1 MGPTRA
7 TPHAESSAGSGKD
20 AAAPSKSAHKSS
32 KVNSASNRTASRTA
46 GGTKSQSHSA
56 PSSKT
61 ESAAN
66 ANANTDPNT
75 DRSAA
80 PSRQPNGAPAT
91 KPDTKPNTNQRFA
104 RTHTQVAASAENQAP
119 GSSSNDART
128 TRGSNSSLAKAAA
141 NGPNVRPSAI
151 LARHPELDP
160 AGATAAVLGTLL
172 ESIEE
177 GVAHVSTE
185 GLILYA
191 NKRFAYLIGGEA
203 LVIEPNKTHLRDLTS
218 TDCWRDLDQ
227 GLKLAAREQVSG
239 TLRIEE
245 PTQHIQVRT
254 VRLILTPVRSKS
266 QITIK
271 VTAKEMTELLQKNRE
286 LQEKEDSLHAISAR
300 IMQLQDE
307 ERRRIARD
315 LHDIT
320 GQELAV
326 VIMLLMQASRE
337 IRSDTESL
345 KTITDAAG
353 MIRKIEEEIR
363 TLSYV
368 LHPPLLDE
376 LGLGPALN
384 WYVEGFTKRSG
395 IDVKLDLQQGL
406 PRLHKDKELSLFRV
420 VQEALTNVMRHSGS
434 RTGQIHLSSNADS
447 VTLAIQDEGKGI
459 GRKRFGKVG
468 PVQGVG
474 IMGMRERL
482 QQLGGEIEVRQLPK
496 GTEVIATMPI
506 GFAPPVENPFSD
518 DDILQMARALG
529 YRENPIQSSVAAQ
542 PPPAPA
548 QAATPG
554 QEPRQKRRDQAR
566 PGRQKPDQVTSGQER
581 PSPAQSSPAHP
592 NKAETA
598 RPSGQQVPPLQP
610 SADSAPAAAR
620 KRILIA
626 DDHDVTRHGVRSM
639 LQDQDDIE
647 ICGEASNA
655 LEAILKAKKLGPD
668 LIIMDLSMPGGGG
681 FSAANKIRQARM
693 HAKIL
698 LFTTHQ
704 SPEIERMARIAGFEG
719 LVQKTDAARDLVR
732 GIKAVLEGHRFFD
745 AQVLTEEG
753 EITKRRAARTGA
765 A

>member
-1 MGPTRA
+1 MGPSRA
-7 TPHAESSAGSGKD
+7 TPHAETSAGSGKD
-20 AAAPSKSAHKSS
+20 AAAPSKSAGKSS
-32 KVNSASNRTASRTA
+32 NVNSGSNRTAPRPA
-46 GGTKSQSHSA
+46 GETKNQSHSA
-56 PSSKT
+56 PSSKP
-61 ESAAN
+61 ENAAN
-66 ANANTDPNT
+66 KNRNT

-80 PSRQPNGAPAT
+80 PNRQPNTAPAT
-91 KPDTKPNTNQRFA
+91 KSHTKPNTNQTPA
-104 RTHTQVAASAENQAP
+104 RTHTQVTASAQNQAP
-119 GSSSNDART
+119 GSGSNDVPPNTRPAASARN
-128 TRGSNSSLAKAAA
+128 TRGSNSNLAKAAA
-141 NGPNVRPSAI
+141 NGPNVRPSAA

-160 AGATAAVLGTLL
+160 AAATAAVLGTLL
-172 ESIEE
+172 EGIEE
-177 GVAHVSTE
+177 GVAHVSSD

-218 TDCWRDLDQ
+218 TECWRDLDH
-227 GLKLAAREQVSG
+227 GLKLAAQGPVSG
-239 TLRIEE
+239 TLRIDE
-245 PTQHIQVRT
+245 PQQHIPVRT
-254 VRLILTPVRSKS
+254 VRLVLAPVHWKSKT
-266 QITIK
+266 TIK
-271 VTAKEMTELLQKNRE
+271 VTAKEMTELLEKNRE
-286 LQEKEDSLHAISAR
+286 LQQKEESLHAISAR

-326 VIMLLMQASRE
+326 VIMQLMQVARQQ
-337 IRSDTESL
+337 RADTESL
-345 KTITDAAG
+345 KGITDAAG
-353 MIRKIEEEIR
+353 MVRKIEEEIR

-384 WYVEGFTKRSG
+384 WYIEGFAKRSA
-395 IDVKLDLQQGL
+395 IEVKLDVQQGL
-406 PRLHKDKELSLFRV
+406 PRLHKDKELALFRV

-434 RTGQIHLSSNADS
+434 RTAQIHLSSNADS

-482 QQLGGEIEVRQLPK
+482 QQLGGGIEVRPLPK

-506 GFAPPVENPFSD
+506 GYAPPVENPFSD

-529 YRENPIQSSVAAQ
+529 YKENPIQSSVAAQ

-548 QAATPG
+548 QAAAQPG
-554 QEPRQKRRDQAR
+554 Q
-566 PGRQKPDQVTSGQER
+566 QKPDQVTSGQER

-598 RPSGQQVPPLQP
+598 RPSGQQVPPVQP

-626 DDHDVTRHGVRSM
+626 DDHEVTRHGVRSM
-639 LQDQDDIE
+639 LQDQTDIE

-698 LFTTHQ
+698 FFTTHQ
-704 SPEIERMARIAGFEG
+704 SNEIERMARVAGFEG

-732 GIKAVLEGHRFFD
+732 GVRAILEGNRFYG
-745 AQVLTEEG
+745 AQVITEEG

-765 A
+765 AHA